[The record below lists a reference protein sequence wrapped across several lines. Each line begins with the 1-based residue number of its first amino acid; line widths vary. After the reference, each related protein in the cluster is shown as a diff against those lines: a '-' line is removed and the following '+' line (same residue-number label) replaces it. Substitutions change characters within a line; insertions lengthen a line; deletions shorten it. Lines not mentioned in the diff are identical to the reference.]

1 MTWSVK
7 RGWGWVMVL
16 CNENGAMVAQNDKI
30 ELLDGVDQEAYFRER
45 LKAFVQRLTALG
57 SHVWLVKQVPEH
69 PFEPPKYLTLLV
81 MQEKDVEGYDFDGV
95 NIPKDKENLYSLSY
109 SQFVVPLVKAVQ
121 EQELKIEEL
130 NIELGKQ
137 KQINAEKDR
146 LLSELLKRIEIIELK
161 LK

>member
-1 MTWSVK
+1 MAVPPHKISVTDI
-7 RGWGWVMVL
+7 
-16 CNENGAMVAQNDKI
+16 NP
-30 ELLDGVDQEAYFRER
+30 ER
-45 LKAFVQRLTALG
+45 TAG
-57 SHVWLVKQVPEH
+57 SATAPVTTTEQ
-69 PFEPPKYLTLLV
+69 PPASVIVT
-81 MQEKDVEGYDFDGV
+81 E
-95 NIPKDKENLYSLSY
+95 LSY